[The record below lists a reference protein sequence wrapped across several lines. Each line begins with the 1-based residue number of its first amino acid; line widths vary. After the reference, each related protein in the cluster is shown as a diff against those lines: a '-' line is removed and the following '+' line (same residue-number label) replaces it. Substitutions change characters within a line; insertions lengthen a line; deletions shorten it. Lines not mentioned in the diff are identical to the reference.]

1 MKTLAALV
9 LAATLLLI
17 LAACQAE
24 EPGCPPQSG
33 TSVRS
38 PAAAPGPVPMS
49 IGGNSVSVDRV
60 VEGPLCDDT
69 WRGTVYVGC
78 AVQVK
83 PWEGRPTFLKD
94 CNLTIEPGT
103 VVYVAYHHNAAYYNG
118 CSCHTGQTAAP

>member
-38 PAAAPGPVPMS
+38 PAAALGPVPMS

-83 PWEGRPTFLKD
+83 PWEGWPTFLKD